1 MTNPAP
7 WLMVLPAHLL
17 PAGIG
22 TLAANATGIF
32 VEAADSDA
40 EGRWISWQDV
50 VDCVAST
57 AQLRSDVAR
66 LNAELATARR
76 LLDDAPVPFEDDVL
90 QPWYDAVCDYL
101 ETV

>member
-1 MTNPAP
+1 MTTPTD

-22 TLAANATGIF
+22 TLAANAAGIF
-32 VEAADSDA
+32 VEDADSDA
-40 EGRWISWQDV
+40 EGRWVSWQDV
-50 VDCVAST
+50 VDYVVPV

-76 LLDDAPVPFEDDVL
+76 PLNFGLPMPSNL
-90 QPWYDAVCDYL
+90 
-101 ETV
+101 

>member
-1 MTNPAP
+1 MTNSTD
-7 WLMVLPAHLL
+7 WLMVLPAPLL

-32 VEAADSDA
+32 VEDADSDA
-40 EGRWISWQDV
+40 EGRWVSWQDV
-50 VDCVAST
+50 VDYVVPV

-76 LLDDAPVPFEDDVL
+76 LLDDAPPVDYGRHGD
-90 QPWYDAVCDYL
+90 WYDAVCDYL
-101 ETV
+101 ETT